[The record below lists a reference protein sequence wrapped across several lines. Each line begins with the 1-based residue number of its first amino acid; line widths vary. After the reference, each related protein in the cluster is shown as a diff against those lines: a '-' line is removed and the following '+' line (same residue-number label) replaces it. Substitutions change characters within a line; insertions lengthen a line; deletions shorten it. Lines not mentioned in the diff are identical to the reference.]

1 MAKVIT
7 NKQHYTDI
15 ANRVRELTGDTDTYT
30 PEELPA
36 VIENLSFS
44 IGGEEYISNE
54 FTELI
59 STNITMIAP
68 YKFYY
73 HTTLQLVDL
82 SVCTEIYNGSFSGCE
97 SLNKFI
103 IRTPSVCAL
112 KTTGALEGSGIDLG
126 TGYVYVPDD
135 LVDSY
140 KAANNWSTYSSQIRP
155 ISEL

>member
-30 PEELPA
+30 PAELPA
-36 VIENLSFS
+36 IIENISFS

-59 STNITMIAP
+59 SNVTRIAP
-68 YKFYY
+68 CKFYH
-73 HTTLQLVDL
+73 HTTLQMVDL
-82 SVCTEIYNGSFSGCE
+82 SVCTEIYNESFSGCE
-97 SLNKFI
+97 SLSKLI
-103 IRTPSVCAL
+103 IRTQSVCSL
-112 KTTGALEGSGIDLG
+112 KNTGALKGSGIDLG

-140 KAANNWSTYSSQIRP
+140 KAANNWSTYATQIRP